1 MNYLSRG
8 ENAYTSA
15 HVQSVTFDGNVEPVL
30 LKGVVQASMKK
41 RAYNVEVAYNPR
53 EGVKKA
59 YCTCP
64 RGEVICHHMAALLYH
79 GHYNISA
86 TDTACQWK
94 IVQTPPETAQPVK
107 LSDLFTRKNQN
118 YRATKRDLSASEI
131 TTFAQALGPSNVVGF
146 SWLLRAEPTVD
157 AATRIPNIEDIIF
170 SEEYLAATDKQI
182 FILERSQVSK
192 ETILEIEKLTR
203 GQHLNSNWHL
213 ARKHRLTASKFG
225 LVLSACRRN
234 RYPPSLLK
242 NLMEGYSLDRV
253 AAVQWGKQHKGTAL
267 GEFKAATGLSFE
279 PSGLWLHPCGLLGA
293 SPDGVGEDFVI
304 EVKCPYK
311 FRNAASLKDVVDKN
325 YCFWYEGDVTVVN
338 TNHQYYH
345 QVQGQLHLLDKA
357 VCYMLDPN
365 GVHSTA
371 ASLRLTV
378 AGQCFLFSALPS
390 LNSVDGKTSSLLL
403 DGKGTP
409 SSVIAAEVEGIGSLD
424 VEGIGSPDVEGT
436 GALNV
441 EDLK

>member
-1 MNYLSRG
+1 
-8 ENAYTSA
+8 
-15 HVQSVTFDGNVEPVL
+15 
-30 LKGVVQASMKK
+30 
-41 RAYNVEVAYNPR
+41 
-53 EGVKKA
+53 
-59 YCTCP
+59 
-64 RGEVICHHMAALLYH
+64 MAALLYH

-86 TDTACQWK
+86 TDTPCQWK

-170 SEEYLAATDKQI
+170 SEEYLAAMDKQI

-225 LVLSACRRN
+225 LALSACRRN

-253 AAVQWGKQHKGTAL
+253 AAVQWGKQHEETAL

-293 SPDGVGEDFVI
+293 SPDEVGEDFVI

-357 VCYMLDPN
+357 VCYM
-365 GVHSTA
+365 VIW
-371 ASLRLTV
+371 
-378 AGQCFLFSALPS
+378 
-390 LNSVDGKTSSLLL
+390 
-403 DGKGTP
+403 TP
-409 SSVIAAEVEGIGSLD
+409 QYTQIF
-424 VEGIGSPDVEGT
+424 T
-436 GALNV
+436 
-441 EDLK
+441 KK